1 MSSLN
6 SLARILLCLPFCRK
20 VTVIGA
26 GYIGVEF
33 GGIFARFG
41 CETHAIYRQKLP
53 LRGFDQ
59 EVGNST

>member
-1 MSSLN
+1 M
-6 SLARILLCLPFCRK
+6 PFCRK